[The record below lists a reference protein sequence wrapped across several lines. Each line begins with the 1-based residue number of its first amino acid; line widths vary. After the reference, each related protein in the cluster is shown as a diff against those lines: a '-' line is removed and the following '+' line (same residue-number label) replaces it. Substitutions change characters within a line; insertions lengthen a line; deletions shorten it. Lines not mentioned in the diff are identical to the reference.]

1 MKNNDKYAGL
11 SKFERVLMKTG
22 YASMWTLIVLETLE
36 VCLLDHV
43 PGWKAVV
50 LAVCA
55 VMMYADIKWMKS
67 ISFEKKEVPV
77 LPMLAV
83 QEPAY
88 KADIDAAT
96 REAQDGSLKGL
107 FD

>member
-1 MKNNDKYAGL
+1 MKNIDKYASL
-11 SKFERVLMKTG
+11 SRFERIVIKTG
-22 YASMWTLIVLETLE
+22 YVSMWALILSEALEICF
-36 VCLLDHV
+36 VDQI

-55 VMMYADIKWMKS
+55 VIIYADIRWMKS
-67 ISFEKKEVPV
+67 ISFEKKVVPA
-77 LPMLAV
+77 LAI
-83 QEPAY
+83 QESGY

-96 REAQDGSLKGL
+96 KEAENGSLKGL

>member
-1 MKNNDKYAGL
+1 MKNDDKYAGL
-11 SKFERVLMKTG
+11 SRFERVLIKTG
-22 YASMWTLIVLETLE
+22 YASLMTMIVLEALE
-36 VCLLDHV
+36 ICLMDHV

-55 VMMYADIKWMKS
+55 VIIYADIRWMRS
-67 ISFEKKEVPV
+67 ISFEKKVVPA
-77 LPMLAV
+77 LAV
-83 QEPAY
+83 QEPGY

-96 REAQDGSLKGL
+96 REAENGSLKGL

>member
-22 YASMWTLIVLETLE
+22 YASMWTLIVLEALE
-36 VCLLDHV
+36 ICLLDHV
-43 PGWKAVV
+43 PGWKAIL

-55 VMMYADIKWMKS
+55 VIIFADFRWMKS
-67 ISFEKKEVPV
+67 ISFEKKVVPV
-77 LPMLAV
+77 QAV
-83 QEPAY
+83 QEPEY
-88 KADIDAAT
+88 KANIDAAT
-96 REAQDGSLKGL
+96 REAEGGSLKGL